1 MHVVLKQ
8 VQGISFAGKADSGHW
23 VPIDGPEEFGGSS
36 AGSRP
41 MELILMGLGGCTSMD
56 VISILKKKRIQVDDY
71 ECVLEAERAPRH
83 PKVFTRI
90 KMKYVF
96 YGRNIPAKDVERA
109 IQLSEESYCSASA
122 MLKKSVDIE
131 TEYEI
136 IER

>member
-1 MHVVLKQ
+1 
-8 VQGISFAGKADSGHW
+8 
-23 VPIDGPEEFGGSS
+23 
-36 AGSRP
+36 
-41 MELILMGLGGCTSMD
+41 MD

-71 ECVLEAERAPRH
+71 ECILEAERAPHH

-90 KMKYVF
+90 KMKYVL

-109 IQLSEESYCSASA
+109 IQLSEESYCSVSA